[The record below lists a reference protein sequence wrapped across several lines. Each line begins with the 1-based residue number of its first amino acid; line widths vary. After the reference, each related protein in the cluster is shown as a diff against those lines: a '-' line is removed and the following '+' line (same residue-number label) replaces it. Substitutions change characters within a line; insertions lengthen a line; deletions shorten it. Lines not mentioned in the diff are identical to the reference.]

1 VFTNNFEPRK
11 SFTLSGNLPEQV
23 HLTDQSK
30 LLSLPLSEAITIAAQ
45 AVGEVLSG
53 RSLTEVLD
61 QLEAHERPIVQS
73 LSFDALRKW
82 VRSHELIREFIP
94 KPPPSEVE
102 HLLSVAIALF
112 LQGNEEGNHYA
123 AHTIV
128 DQAVK
133 ACSEYD
139 KTMYAKG
146 LVNAVLR
153 KVSLTVQ
160 KSEGENLY
168 PPDPIPMFVPA
179 WWRANLKQNYP
190 KQWQSILF
198 DQAKRA
204 PLILRVNPKQYTR
217 DEYQALLSESGI
229 SSLAVDELAGVQLP
243 AALFLSKPVPVGELP
258 GFYTGA
264 VSVQD
269 AGAQLAALLL
279 NPQPGERILDACAA
293 PGGKTAHLLE
303 LADCKMVALELDQQR
318 LGKIGGNLDRL
329 RLQTGDIH
337 ILQGDASK
345 AGWWDGL
352 AFDKILLDAPCS
364 ASGIVARHPDIPFL
378 RRAADIQ
385 SLQQKQRAILNQ
397 AWKMLKPGGLMLYV
411 TCSIFPEEGEEQA
424 LWFAAEHGNALR
436 LDAPGQIL
444 PSALNDGFYYT
455 LFKKNGP

>member
-1 VFTNNFEPRK
+1 M
-11 SFTLSGNLPEQV
+11 
-23 HLTDQSK
+23 TDQKK
-30 LLSLPLSEAITIAAQ
+30 LHSLPLSEAITIAAQ
-45 AVGEVLSG
+45 AVGEVLGG

-82 VRSHELIREFIP
+82 VRSHELIKEFIP
-94 KPPPSEVE
+94 KPPPPEVD

-153 KVSLTVQ
+153 KVSLAVPNSDGKNQ
-160 KSEGENLY
+160 F
-168 PPDPIPMFVPA
+168 PPDPIPMFTPP
-179 WWRANLKQNYP
+179 WWRANLKRNYP

-198 DQAKRA
+198 SQAKRA
-204 PLILRVNPKQYTR
+204 PLILRVNQKQYTR
-217 DEYQALLSESGI
+217 AEYQALLSAAGI
-229 SSLAVDELAGVQLP
+229 LSTPIEAVAGIQLP
-243 AALFLSKPVPVGELP
+243 AALLLENPVPVDELP

-279 NPQPGERILDACAA
+279 DLQPGELVLDACAA

-303 LADCKMVALELDQQR
+303 IVECKMTALELDKER

-329 RLQTGDIH
+329 RLHSDAVH

-345 AGWWDGL
+345 AGWWDGS

-378 RRAADIQ
+378 RREADIK
-385 SLQQKQRAILNQ
+385 SLQQRQRAILSQ
-397 AWKMLKPGGLMLYV
+397 AWKMLKPEGLLLYI

-424 LWFAAEHGNALR
+424 LWFAAEHDNAVR
-436 LDAPGQIL
+436 LGAPGQIL
-444 PSALNDGFYYT
+444 PTEVNDGFYYA
-455 LFKKNGP
+455 LFKKNGL

>member
-1 VFTNNFEPRK
+1 M
-11 SFTLSGNLPEQV
+11 
-23 HLTDQSK
+23 TDPAK
-30 LLSLPLSEAITIAAQ
+30 LRSLPLSEAITIAAQ

-61 QLEAHERPIVQS
+61 QLEPHERPIVQS

-82 VRSHELIREFIP
+82 VRSHELIKEFIP
-94 KPPPSEVE
+94 KAPPPEVE

-112 LQGNEEGNHYA
+112 LQGEEDGNHYA

-128 DQAVK
+128 DQAVQ
-133 ACSEYD
+133 ACSQYD

-153 KVSLTVQ
+153 KVSLLVQ
-160 KSEGENLY
+160 KSESDQY
-168 PPDPIPMFVPA
+168 PPDPIPMFAPA
-179 WWRANLKQNYP
+179 WWRANLKRNYP

-198 DQAKRA
+198 AQAKRA
-204 PLILRVNPKQYTR
+204 PLILRVNQKQHTR
-217 DEYQALLSESGI
+217 AEYQTLLSNIGI
-229 SSLAVDELAGVQLP
+229 DSVAVDEVAGIALP
-243 AALFLSKPVPVGELP
+243 SALLLTKPVPVGELP

-269 AGAQLAALLL
+269 AGAQLAAVLL
-279 NPQPGERILDACAA
+279 NPLLGDLVLDACAA
-293 PGGKTAHLLE
+293 PGGKSAHLLE
-303 LADCKMVALELDQQR
+303 LADCKLLALELDQER

-329 RLQTGDIH
+329 RLQSDAVR
-337 ILQGDASK
+337 ILRGDASK
-345 AGWWDGL
+345 AGWWDGI

-378 RRAADIQ
+378 RREADIK

-397 AWKMLKPGGLMLYV
+397 AWKMLKPEGLMLYV

-424 LWFAAEHGNALR
+424 IWFAAEHSNAVR
-436 LDAPGQIL
+436 LAAPGQIL
-444 PSALNDGFYYT
+444 PTEVNDGFYYA